1 LNSVVRPAEAAGLVL
16 IRRAREGTAG
26 AEVLLGRR
34 NRGSPFM
41 PGVYVFPGGRLSA
54 SDRRPSGFAET
65 LAPPPP
71 GLDAR
76 TRRGLAVFARAALR
90 ETFEETG
97 LLLGASAALP
107 ARHDPA
113 GAGASDVWTAFE
125 RAGLAPAFGALKLV
139 ARAITPTVSPIR
151 FHTRFFLADAAAA
164 VGRLA
169 GDGELEDIRWVPVAA
184 APELPIA
191 AVTLRVLEEALAH
204 RALGAR
210 AAVGAR
216 PAALFRWIGPKT
228 WPR

>member
-1 LNSVVRPAEAAGLVL
+1 MNPVVRPAEAAGLVL
-16 IRRAREGTAG
+16 IRQAPKGS

-34 NRGSPFM
+34 SRGARFM

-54 SDRRPSGFAET
+54 ADRRPSGFAET
-65 LAPPPP
+65 LAPPPT

-97 LLLGASAALP
+97 LLLGASAAHSERP
-107 ARHDPA
+107 DPA
-113 GAGASDVWTAFE
+113 GARAAEVWTAFA

-139 ARAITPTVSPIR
+139 ARAITPSGSPIR
-151 FHTRFFLADAAAA
+151 FHTRFFLADGAAAA
-164 VGRLA
+164 GHLA

-184 APELPIA
+184 TAALPIA
-191 AVTLRVLEEALAH
+191 HVTLRVLEEALTHHGPGAES
-204 RALGAR
+204 AL
-210 AAVGAR
+210 GAR
-216 PAALFRWIGPKT
+216 PAALFHWIGPKM